1 MGPIASLFARIG
13 VKADTQAVERFD
25 LSLKSV
31 LNTAKVAAIGI
42 TAFSA
47 GVAKIA
53 TDSFKTASALKQ
65 FEVETGASTTE
76 LQKWQAVAQQAGASA
91 ESVAAGVK
99 SIVQNQQNIR
109 LGKGNY
115 SPFLML
121 GIDPMQDPF
130 KVLQD
135 FRAKAAGL
143 APAMQAN
150 MAKSMGL
157 STEMLRVLQL
167 SSEEFDR
174 MAGGAFYMSPG
185 QINSIDKARES
196 VASIQNAF
204 GHLANQIT
212 AAIAPEITKLSK
224 GFIDFVKNNRG
235 FIDGVKTGVQ
245 WVMKLADGL
254 GRMVMTIS
262 NAITKT
268 MGLKG
273 ALLVLAG
280 VFAIINAP
288 VTLLAGGLLLLF
300 LLIDDIIAYTEGR
313 GSLLGD
319 FFESAPELKK
329 GFDDML
335 GFIGEFMEL
344 LGAAFS
350 GDWDSYNQITDK
362 WGAFGVLV
370 KGTGET
376 LKAFKN
382 TLWGVFTGNWSD
394 FNRQMTEWGKFG
406 ELIRSL
412 GGGLSVIAAT
422 MQGIFTGD
430 YANLEK
436 SAAETYRNT
445 MRMFGQS
452 DERTRVVLGEATP
465 EEIQAERA
473 DLMYSQL
480 LIRGLTSPEAIMAER
495 ARLFG
500 IPTPQSIIN
509 DSRQSQQ
516 STTVNNTATINVQGA
531 TDPQAT
537 GGETVRAF
545 RNFLE
550 TRPQQK

>member
-13 VKADTQAVERFD
+13 VKADTQTVERFD

-53 TDSFKTASALKQ
+53 ADSFKAASALKQ

-167 SSEEFDR
+167 SAEEFDR

-224 GFIDFVKNNRG
+224 GFIDFVKNNKG
-235 FIDGVKTGVQ
+235 FIDGVRTGVQ

-280 VFAIINAP
+280 VFAIINMP

-319 FFESAPELKK
+319 FFKSAPELKK

-370 KGTGET
+370 NGVGET

-382 TLWGVFTGNWSD
+382 ILWGVFTGDWSAFD
-394 FNRQMTEWGKFG
+394 KQMTSWGRFG
-406 ELIRSL
+406 DIIRGIGSQLSLVGALAQAVFSGDMSNFNKTWQNTYRQTNKMLGYTDAQIDEMMGIESEESKQRRAELELLLQDVLIM
-412 GGGLSVIAAT
+412 GGRAQS
-422 MQGIFTGD
+422 GD
-430 YANLEK
+430 YRIDTAK
-436 SAAETYRNT
+436 SIP
-445 MRMFGQS
+445 MLL
-452 DERTRVVLGEATP
+452 RTVTG
-465 EEIQAERA
+465 
-473 DLMYSQL
+473 
-480 LIRGLTSPEAIMAER
+480 
-495 ARLFG
+495 
-500 IPTPQSIIN
+500 
-509 DSRQSQQ
+509 
-516 STTVNNTATINVQGA
+516 TTTNNVNITVEGA

-537 GGETVRAF
+537 GEAVVKSYRDYI
-545 RNFLE
+545 E
-550 TRPQQK
+550 TRGAQK